1 MHFHNYTPFSLM
13 GQIPRIMNTPLP
25 DMGKARFLF
34 HDRKTR
40 GFVHEFDILSSL
52 SVTPDL

>member
-13 GQIPRIMNTPLP
+13 ERIPRIMNTPLP

-40 GFVHEFDILSSL
+40 GFIREFDNLSSL
-52 SVTPDL
+52 FVPPDL